1 MILTFFSSYISRL
14 PLKIIAYINFRK
26 QVTNLEN
33 ELRTKECNGEG
44 KYDDLTTTFRWSLDS
59 HAPLKG
65 KQLRG
70 DQAPFTT
77 E

>member
-14 PLKIIAYINFRK
+14 SLKIIAYINFRK

-33 ELRTKECNGEG
+33 KLRTKECNGEG

-59 HAPLKG
+59 HAPLKR
-65 KQLRG
+65 KQLGG

>member
-14 PLKIIAYINFRK
+14 SLKIIAYINFRK

-33 ELRTKECNGEG
+33 KLRTKECNGEG

-59 HAPLKG
+59 HAPLKR